1 MPKYKVIGKCLGMTG
16 YRGQFYFRDGIC
28 VISDADDDEA
38 ANHRRIAARLLPRDY
53 AAYPV
58 EIADQMHEKWLAKD
72 KRRREGRRRAHNGS
86 DDIPTDGPQSGVSPP
101 VRNDLRSAWNDVAK
115 ESDAI
120 NGSPTD
126 EGQPGG
132 AEPTTSNPTG
142 ESTIRVKAVDSAAR
156 GLDWRNDAH
165 WTGGGKPRLD
175 HMSADAGF
183 SVTFEDVQSVLPGFD
198 RQMAQALAGE

>member
-1 MPKYKVIGKCLGMTG
+1 MPKYKVIGKCLGMNG
-16 YRGQFYFRDGIC
+16 YRGQFLFRDGIC
-28 VISDADDDEA
+28 TISDADDDEA
-38 ANHRRIAARLLPRDY
+38 AVHRRIAARLLPRDY

-58 EIADQMHEKWLAKD
+58 EIADQMQERWLAKD

-86 DDIPTDGPQSGVSPP
+86 DDIPADGPQSGVSPP
-101 VRNDLRSAWNDVAK
+101 VRNDLRSAWDDVAK

-120 NGSPTD
+120 NGSPAD
-126 EGQPGG
+126 AGQPGG
-132 AEPTTSNPTG
+132 EGSPPANPTV
-142 ESTIRVKAVDSAAR
+142 ESTVRLEAVNGAAR

-175 HMSADAGF
+175 HLSADAGF
-183 SVTFEDVQSVLPGFD
+183 SVTFDDVQNVLPGFD